1 MTMIKLSLAIFSLL
15 FGLLSLYGANFG
27 PDWEQLDTAVNGRW
41 WEKTHTGNNAW
52 LEMVKV
58 PRDEVVAF
66 AVYTVDRGTLKMTA
80 QMYPL
85 YPDEPRVVR
94 LELMIDGVWQEAGS
108 APIYELG
115 WSAHF
120 RINGWD
126 ESKSVPY
133 RVRHGGEAQFEG
145 TIRANDKSKN
155 EIVVGNLSCNSRWD
169 RGDRNAIVA
178 NLKKLDPDLLFFAGD
193 QTYDHT
199 EHTTGWILFGK
210 QFAAIIKDR
219 PTVTIPD
226 DHDIGQGNL
235 WGEGGIKAETLR
247 DHNKGGY
254 YYSSDYVRT
263 VERCQTWHLPDAY
276 DPTPIAQGIGVYYTS
291 YNVGGIDFAIIED
304 RKFKSGPKG
313 KIPDMGPRPDHI
325 NDPSYVRSA
334 VDIEGVHLL
343 GPRQLAFLRNW
354 SEDWTGADMKC
365 VLSATNFAGAVHLH
379 GSFENRLLADLDSNG
394 WPQTGRKNA
403 LTEMRR
409 GMAFHLAGDQHLSVM
424 IRHGI
429 ENWRDGPVTFVSPA
443 IVNSIYGRWWWPEGG
458 ESGANPVEGSPL
470 PWTGDYEDG
479 LGNKITMLA
488 YANPDPLSNRR
499 GERGPDDDWADGFG
513 IARFFKDSQ
522 EVVFECWPRYSDI
535 SKGHSAQ
542 FPGWPMRFK
551 MSENDGREPAAYLPE
566 LSFKGIENPVVQVIE
581 ESTGDVLYTTRVKS
595 KTYRPKVYTNGKYT
609 IRVGE
614 GLPILKTVKG
624 VQSVAASNTKKMTIS
639 VR

>member
-1 MTMIKLSLAIFSLL
+1 
-15 FGLLSLYGANFG
+15 
-27 PDWEQLDTAVNGRW
+27 
-41 WEKTHTGNNAW
+41 
-52 LEMVKV
+52 MVKV

-66 AVYTVDRGTLKMTA
+66 AVYTVDRGTVKMTA

-85 YPDEPRVVR
+85 YPDESREVR
-94 LELMIDGVWQEAGS
+94 LELMIDGVWQEVGS

-199 EHTTGWILFGK
+199 EHTSGWILFGT

-235 WGEGGIKAETLR
+235 WGEGGIKADTLR

-254 YYSSDYVRT
+254 YYSSEYVRT

-304 RKFKSGPKG
+304 RKFKSGPSG

-343 GPRQLAFLRNW
+343 GPRQ
-354 SEDWTGADMKC
+354 
-365 VLSATNFAGAVHLH
+365 
-379 GSFENRLLADLDSNG
+379 
-394 WPQTGRKNA
+394 
-403 LTEMRR
+403 
-409 GMAFHLAGDQHLSVM
+409 
-424 IRHGI
+424 
-429 ENWRDGPVTFVSPA
+429 
-443 IVNSIYGRWWWPEGG
+443 
-458 ESGANPVEGSPL
+458 
-470 PWTGDYEDG
+470 
-479 LGNKITMLA
+479 
-488 YANPDPLSNRR
+488 
-499 GERGPDDDWADGFG
+499 
-513 IARFFKDSQ
+513 
-522 EVVFECWPRYSDI
+522 
-535 SKGHSAQ
+535 
-542 FPGWPMRFK
+542 
-551 MSENDGREPAAYLPE
+551 
-566 LSFKGIENPVVQVIE
+566 
-581 ESTGDVLYTTRVKS
+581 
-595 KTYRPKVYTNGKYT
+595 
-609 IRVGE
+609 
-614 GLPILKTVKG
+614 
-624 VQSVAASNTKKMTIS
+624 
-639 VR
+639 